1 MLSTL
6 IVNSYKI
13 LIEISLWLSL
23 LLSIIGGLL
32 IAALQAS
39 SMVFDSSTSVAVVVY
54 SVAVSVF
61 IWFVVAVVVFGTFLV
76 LEDIR
81 QRVKNIE
88 ISKSGFIPVD

>member
-1 MLSTL
+1 MLSEL

-23 LLSIIGGLL
+23 LLSIIGGFGVGW
-32 IAALQAS
+32 QAS
-39 SMVFDSSTSVAVVVY
+39 SIFFGGFVSVV
-54 SVAVSVF
+54 VAVS
-61 IWFVVAVVVFGTFLV
+61 IWFIFAVVVFGTFLV

-88 ISKSGFIPVD
+88 TSG

>member
-13 LIEISLWLSL
+13 FIEISLWLSL
-23 LLSIIGGLL
+23 LLSILGGWFTSSRFIG
-32 IAALQAS
+32 S
-39 SMVFDSSTSVAVVVY
+39 SMSFGSFMSVVV
-54 SVAVSVF
+54 AVF
-61 IWFVVAVVVFGTFLV
+61 IWFIVAVVVFGTFLV

-88 ISKSGFIPVD
+88 TSK